1 MNTLD
6 FFTHGW
12 ITAIATGGLFV
23 LGAVRLVFYIR
34 DRRQQNVIYVAD
46 FVQKTETASGA
57 SLQQSDVT
65 LLDYLTSGM
74 PLKKRIQRK
83 LCHGYYKIGLRE
95 FDHPSNNRYGLIE
108 KTRQDMD
115 ALRDGISSEE
125 LQWAER
131 LGIAK
136 TRASE
141 KDLSQINVEI
151 GRLSSAAQIYANHVA
166 TEEELKL
173 SIARDIGLGIPITDY
188 TEVKNRLEERPP
200 LAQVINDLPIPWQ
213 KIRDLPWR
221 SPHAKTKVASR
232 KPVRVPVRLYYADG
246 RIEEDQKAEKD
257 GEWII
262 SKKLG
267 IIYPYLGMA
276 DFFEWKNPNSPIKT
290 GEIVAIDSDWPPEWD
305 TKLLGKGGYLDQ
317 ILERVERGDI
327 PHSFRPSRTGSIVR
341 WSIAGAFVLFTIVV
355 SILQAT

>member
-1 MNTLD
+1 MD

-12 ITAIATGGLFV
+12 TTAIATVGLFV

-34 DRRQQNVIYVAD
+34 DRRQQNVIYVTD
-46 FVQKTETASGA
+46 FVQKTETASEA

-74 PLKKRIQRK
+74 PLKRK
-83 LCHGYYKIGLRE
+83 IHRELCHGYYKIGLRE

-125 LQWAER
+125 LERAEG
-131 LGIAK
+131 LGIEKA
-136 TRASE
+136 RASE
-141 KDLSQINVEI
+141 KDLPKINMGI
-151 GRLSSAAQIYANHVA
+151 GRLSSAAQIYASHAA

-188 TEVKNRLEERPP
+188 TEVKNRLAERPP
-200 LAQVINDLPIPWQ
+200 LSQVINDLPIPWQ
-213 KIRDLPWR
+213 KIRDLPWP
-221 SPHAKTKVASR
+221 SPHTETKVASR

-276 DFFEWKNPNSPIKT
+276 DFFEWKNPNFPPMKT

-317 ILERVERGDI
+317 ILERAERGDI
-327 PHSFRPSRTGSIVR
+327 PHSFRPSQTGRVIR
-341 WSIAGAFVLFTIVV
+341 WSIAGASVLLAIVV
-355 SILQAT
+355 SIIQAT